1 MDQTAQLQ
9 KAALRRQLR
18 ELARGLTPEEREAAS
33 ARARALLARQ
43 ALWHQARAV
52 LFYAPRPD
60 ELDLWPL
67 LLEALAAGR
76 QIALPRYLPA
86 ASEYGAAL
94 LADPARDLA
103 PGKLGILEPVSHCP
117 AFPLNR
123 LDLVL
128 APGVGFDPH
137 GRRLGRGKGYYDR
150 LLAQVSGVRCG
161 VALDAQVVP
170 ALPAE
175 PHDQMLDCILTPTRW
190 LVCGQRAARP

>member
-1 MDQTAQLQ
+1 MQ

-18 ELARGLTPEEREAAS
+18 ELTRRLSATEREAAS
-33 ARARALLARQ
+33 AGARALLAAQ
-43 ALWHQARAV
+43 APWRQARAV

-67 LLEALAAGR
+67 LLEALEAGR
-76 QIALPRYLPA
+76 QVALPRYLPA
-86 ASEYGAAL
+86 AGEYGAAL
-94 LADPARDLA
+94 VADPSRDLA
-103 PGKLGILEPVSHCP
+103 PGNLGIPEPSPRCP
-117 AFPLNR
+117 AFPLNA

-150 LLAQVSGVRCG
+150 LLAHVGGVRCG
-161 VALDAQVVP
+161 VALDQQIVP
-170 ALPAE
+170 ALPVE

-190 LVCGQRAARP
+190 LACRRRAAGS

>member
-1 MDQTAQLQ
+1 VDQTVQQQ

-18 ELARGLTPEEREAAS
+18 ELTRGLSPAEREAAS
-33 ARARALLARQ
+33 ARARALLATQ
-43 ALWHQARAV
+43 APWRQARAV
-52 LFYAPRPD
+52 LFYAPQPD

-67 LLEALAAGR
+67 LLEALDEGR
-76 QIALPRYLPA
+76 QIALPRYLPQA
-86 ASEYGAAL
+86 GAYGAAL
-94 LADPARDLA
+94 VADPARDLA
-103 PGKLGILEPVSHCP
+103 PGKLGILEPGPHCP

-150 LLAQVSGVRCG
+150 LLAQVGALRCG
-161 VALDAQVVP
+161 VALDRQIVP

-190 LVCGQRAARP
+190 LVCAQRAARP

>member
-1 MDQTAQLQ
+1 
-9 KAALRRQLR
+9 
-18 ELARGLTPEEREAAS
+18 LARGLSGAERAAAS
-33 ARARALLARQ
+33 ARARALLAMQ
-43 ALWHQARAV
+43 AVWREARAV
-52 LFYAPRPD
+52 LFYAPLPD

-67 LLEALAAGR
+67 LLEALKGGR

-86 ASEYGAAL
+86 AGEYGAAL

-103 PGKLGILEPVSHCP
+103 PGKMGIPEPVSHCP
-117 AFPLNR
+117 IFPLNR

-150 LLAQVSGVRCG
+150 LLAQVGGVRCG

-190 LVCGQRAARP
+190 LVCGPRAARA

>member
-1 MDQTAQLQ
+1 ML

-18 ELARGLTPEEREAAS
+18 ELARGLSSGERAAAS
-33 ARARALLARQ
+33 AHARALLAAQ
-43 ALWHQARAV
+43 PLWRQARAV
-52 LFYAPRPD
+52 LFYAPLPD

-67 LLEALAAGR
+67 LLEALREGR
-76 QIALPRYLPA
+76 RIALPRYLPGA
-86 ASEYGAAL
+86 GEYGAAL
-94 LADPARDLA
+94 LAEPAHDLA

-117 AFPLNR
+117 IFPLNR

-128 APGVGFDPH
+128 APGLGFDPH

-150 LLAQVSGVRCG
+150 LLAQVGGVRCG
-161 VALDAQVVP
+161 VGLDAQVVS

-190 LVCGQRAARP
+190 LVCGQHAARP